1 MKGSTPWP
9 SGPEKPTQV
18 SKPLAGST
26 GLPVQAGFSSDDF
39 PLPGAHS
46 NQDPGPG
53 LGSSTEKSVQ
63 RPCDL
68 HTLLGGRPAMAVSHS
83 PPSSATLG
91 HHEQASGQ
99 GPLRAQGRGLC
110 SICRPGGGHCGPARE
125 HSLSLRPPWSPSD
138 PRTWPAWPGRGHW
151 VACLSKGLPAVIS
164 DAQCSGNVNG
174 SIWLT
179 YQGLAASLSK
189 QAVSWFTHR

>member
-9 SGPEKPTQV
+9 SGPEKPKQV
-18 SKPLAGST
+18 SKPLEGGT

-39 PLPGAHS
+39 PSLEYS
-46 NQDPGPG
+46 NQNPGPG

-83 PPSSATLG
+83 PPSSPTLG
-91 HHEQASGQ
+91 HHAQASGQ
-99 GPLRAQGRGLC
+99 GPLRAQGQGLC
-110 SICRPGGGHCGPARE
+110 SICWPGGGHCGPARE

-151 VACLSKGLPAVIS
+151 VVCLSKGLPAVIS
-164 DAQCSGNVNG
+164 DAQCSGNVNR